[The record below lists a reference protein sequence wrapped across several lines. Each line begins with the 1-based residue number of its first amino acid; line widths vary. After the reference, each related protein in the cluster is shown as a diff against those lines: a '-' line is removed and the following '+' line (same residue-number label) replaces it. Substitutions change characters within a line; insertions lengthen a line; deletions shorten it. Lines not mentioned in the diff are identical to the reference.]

1 MAQLSRKTSRFDSE
15 KIAQNTFLPAFCPPP
30 HFLVFLRPGMTGCF
44 VHCFLLYSRR
54 KGALAAETLAFFH
67 HLFPSL
73 VLIPVRVRRRAPQE
87 TLAKFKR
94 LLSLARRSIEE
105 NQRQI
110 TEKDGQISA
119 LREALGAAEN
129 ARRR

>member
-1 MAQLSRKTSRFDSE
+1 MQQAKSRTRRE
-15 KIAQNTFLPAFCPPP
+15 NTLEVSCSQIPISFSSVFFA
-30 HFLVFLRPGMTGCF
+30 LV
-44 VHCFLLYSRR
+44 
-54 KGALAAETLAFFH
+54 
-67 HLFPSL
+67 
-73 VLIPVRVRRRAPQE
+73 QE

-110 TEKDGQISA
+110 TEKDGQIAA

>member
-1 MAQLSRKTSRFDSE
+1 MR
-15 KIAQNTFLPAFCPPP
+15 
-30 HFLVFLRPGMTGCF
+30 
-44 VHCFLLYSRR
+44 
-54 KGALAAETLAFFH
+54 AAVNCMG
-67 HLFPSL
+67 
-73 VLIPVRVRRRAPQE
+73 VLIPSLPLCYACNQD

-110 TEKDGQISA
+110 TEKDGQLAA

-129 ARRR
+129 ARRRCDLSRRVFLRHGRAV

>member
-1 MAQLSRKTSRFDSE
+1 MVQLSRRTSRFDSE
-15 KIAQNTFLPAFCPPP
+15 RLHKNTFFSRILGSSDPEREDDNTPQVSSVQQAKSRTRRENTLEVSCSQIPISFSSA
-30 HFLVFLRPGMTGCF
+30 VFF
-44 VHCFLLYSRR
+44 ASV
-54 KGALAAETLAFFH
+54 
-67 HLFPSL
+67 
-73 VLIPVRVRRRAPQE
+73 QE

-110 TEKDGQISA
+110 TEKDGQIAA

>member
-1 MAQLSRKTSRFDSE
+1 MSLILSSPLCHACD
-15 KIAQNTFLPAFCPPP
+15 QD
-30 HFLVFLRPGMTGCF
+30 
-44 VHCFLLYSRR
+44 
-54 KGALAAETLAFFH
+54 
-67 HLFPSL
+67 
-73 VLIPVRVRRRAPQE
+73 

-110 TEKDGQISA
+110 TEKDGQLAA

-129 ARRR
+129 ARRRCGFSLLVSRRHGRAARWCTLRTE

>member
-1 MAQLSRKTSRFDSE
+1 MAYFFISPEQTEVRKNALLLWTVPVLLIVPLTRLASLCDCFS
-15 KIAQNTFLPAFCPPP
+15 
-30 HFLVFLRPGMTGCF
+30 VFF
-44 VHCFLLYSRR
+44 
-54 KGALAAETLAFFH
+54 
-67 HLFPSL
+67 LFPG
-73 VLIPVRVRRRAPQE
+73 QE

-110 TEKDGQISA
+110 TEKDAKISV
-119 LREALGAAEN
+119 LREALATAEN